1 MTRATAAPALIVAC
15 TLAGVWAAQRIRG
28 DRLPMA
34 FASTALISVLVSDVL
49 PTTLLQARDQ
59 DWPPAVAGSVAI
71 AGAGA
76 GFLLM
81 RHAGRGCLC
90 DPGRVTGPGSAL
102 ALSTHRLL
110 EGVAVT
116 LVGSPGV
123 LAAVAVHAG
132 SEGVALGGLL
142 RRSRHAL
149 WGYVAVACVSP
160 FAGALLAAH
169 LAPPA
174 WTGPLVLAVI
184 AGVLLRVAWVAA
196 TAAWQTTAD
205 QPNPAPRKVTADAG
219 HSPTHRTGAARDA

>member
-1 MTRATAAPALIVAC
+1 
-15 TLAGVWAAQRIRG
+15 
-28 DRLPMA
+28 
-34 FASTALISVLVSDVL
+34 
-49 PTTLLQARDQ
+49 
-59 DWPPAVAGSVAI
+59 VAI

-90 DPGRVTGPGSAL
+90 DPGRATGPGTAL
-102 ALSTHRLL
+102 ALSGHRLL

-116 LVGSPGV
+116 LGGSPGV

-142 RRSRHAL
+142 RRSGHAL

-160 FAGALLAAH
+160 FAGALLAAR
-169 LAPPA
+169 LALPA
-174 WTGPLVLAVI
+174 WIGPVAMAVI

-196 TAAWQTTAD
+196 TAAWQPTAG
-205 QPNPAPRKVTADAG
+205 QPVPPPRKVTADAG
-219 HSPTHRTGAARDA
+219 HSKNHRTGAAQDA